1 MKEKKKG
8 AGPVGGGRGWA
19 KPETETS
26 EAIVSRLFLFVCF
39 FVLFIFFFRVAS
51 GDSENFFFFVAAPRF
66 LLLLLH
72 FVFVS
77 PSLLSFFLAQAAN
90 DGIRIRNQT
99 IAKERERERES
110 TTAIYGNGAGLGGWG
125 RGLRS
130 VSIGGGGV
138 GAWGAWP
145 GMGMAFRCR
154 GRCGSRG
161 GPAPVR
167 RSCRRAARWAPR
179 ALCVASRGPDT
190 CRPAGRAPIG
200 RPPPAARSAP
210 PNPIGRPIKQQQQ
223 QNIKKRFFFF
233 LLLGQ
238 IGRIQVQRQIWFH
251 GRWKMVHSYWLLGLV
266 GFIKGFW
273 AFFLFQNF
281 FLNVLF

>member
-1 MKEKKKG
+1 MVEQS
-8 AGPVGGGRGWA
+8 P
-19 KPETETS
+19 
-26 EAIVSRLFLFVCF
+26 RLRRLRRSFLVCFCLFVFLFF
-39 FVLFIFFFRVAS
+39 SSSFSVLPRAIRRIFFFLLRRR
-51 GDSENFFFFVAAPRF
+51 DSFFFFF
-66 LLLLLH
+66 ILLLFRLH
-72 FVFVS
+72 FFF
-77 PSLLSFFLAQAAN
+77 LFFLAQAAD

-167 RSCRRAARWAPR
+167 RSCRRAAR
-179 ALCVASRGPDT
+179 
-190 CRPAGRAPIG
+190 
-200 RPPPAARSAP
+200 
-210 PNPIGRPIKQQQQ
+210 
-223 QNIKKRFFFF
+223 
-233 LLLGQ
+233 
-238 IGRIQVQRQIWFH
+238 
-251 GRWKMVHSYWLLGLV
+251 
-266 GFIKGFW
+266 
-273 AFFLFQNF
+273 
-281 FLNVLF
+281 